1 MLRSART
8 LKDKNLQ
15 TQDVQAQEALAL
27 RLHYKMLQEIIWI
40 IRFDKRAKGTKKAK
54 RKAFAKPLVE
64 RLPRAPKTACLQAV
78 EIEHMELWRVARPTS
93 IVTSTRYCGALI
105 LEFGLVALRT
115 NGGRTFG
122 YPSAASAAG
131 HLSPI
136 VLQECLSAALF
147 SDTRSWQVKSQNMT
161 MPNGQK
167 LCNTAV
173 TRMKA
178 RVWRQP
184 ALLVPGRAESTFA
197 RSSDCYKHVLA
208 PVTSPV
214 RRACS

>member
-1 MLRSART
+1 MW
-8 LKDKNLQ
+8 
-15 TQDVQAQEALAL
+15 
-27 RLHYKMLQEIIWI
+27 RL
-40 IRFDKRAKGTKKAK
+40 
-54 RKAFAKPLVE
+54 
-64 RLPRAPKTACLQAV
+64 LQACKLS
-78 EIEHMELWRVARPTS
+78 HMLP
-93 IVTSTRYCGALI
+93 VTESR
-105 LEFGLVALRT
+105 
-115 NGGRTFG
+115 
-122 YPSAASAAG
+122 
-131 HLSPI
+131 PI

-147 SDTRSWQVKSQNMT
+147 SDIRGWQVKSQNMT
-161 MPNGQK
+161 MPNGQR